1 MLTRL
6 FICMMLAGLALTA
19 AMPGARAS
27 SVDLPV
33 LRSGVRQGE
42 VISADQVIIRRF
54 PLRTVQRFS
63 VVEHRE
69 ELAGR
74 VARRSLQP
82 GVPVPATAVAVET
95 VIKRGEPARLI
106 FREGG
111 LQIIAQVEALQNGSV
126 GSFIRARNID
136 SGLIIT
142 GRVQPDGSIL
152 VGD

>member
-19 AMPGARAS
+19 AMTGARAS
-27 SVDLPV
+27 SLDLPV

-54 PLRTVQRFS
+54 PLRTVQQFS
-63 VVEHRE
+63 VVATRE
-69 ELAGR
+69 ELVGR